1 MAGGSNLT
9 TNGQMNSIGI
19 DGKFMMKDSI
29 KKYYTHLGMAA
40 VLLASGTLLPYGW
53 GFNVA
58 ALLVLVSLA
67 SLLQKLSEASP
78 GHWKS
83 IEEMVITVE
92 STNTACSDVCP
103 GMSALAHRLS
113 QDGAGVCAKTSRLVE
128 NLQSQTTQAQ
138 LAASAM
144 ESMEVTITESTKA
157 AVTASSAAN
166 DVKQCMKE
174 VSNVVM
180 QATES
185 MQRSK
190 NSTDSLS
197 SLVDAMKSSAD
208 GVADI
213 VNVINEIADQTNLL
227 ALNAA
232 IEAARA
238 GEQGRGFA
246 VVADEVRKLAT
257 KTVQATN
264 DISVR
269 IQGIQQSM
277 AGTVSV
283 MNSTNSEI
291 SDAKQTLDR
300 AAGKIQDVSS
310 QTSEI
315 ADQVDSISMFMAM
328 QSSSSSSMMEA
339 TQNIS
344 SLLGQAEHQS
354 EEILGVL
361 SGNMTASI
369 KELEE
374 VIDGFATRVAKD

>member
-1 MAGGSNLT
+1 M
-9 TNGQMNSIGI
+9 MKNSI
-19 DGKFMMKDSI
+19 KR
-29 KKYYTHLGMAA
+29 YYTHLGLVA
-40 VLLASGTLLPYGW
+40 VLLASGMLLPYGW
-53 GFNVA
+53 GFNIA
-58 ALLVLVSLA
+58 ALLVLMSLA
-67 SLLQKLSEASP
+67 HLLQKRIFLPLQKLSEASH
-78 GHWKS
+78 GHQKS
-83 IEEMVITVE
+83 IEEVVAMVE
-92 STNTACSDVCP
+92 SASTACSDTCP

-113 QDGAGVCAKTSRLVE
+113 QDGAGVCAKTSSLVE
-128 NLQSQTTQAQ
+128 NLQQQTTQAQ

-144 ESMEVTITESTKA
+144 ESMEVTIAESTKA
-157 AVTASSAAN
+157 TAIASSAAN
-166 DVKQCMKE
+166 EVKQCMGN

-190 NSTDSLS
+190 HSTDSLS
-197 SLVDAMKSSAD
+197 SLVDVMKSSVD
-208 GVADI
+208 GVTGI
-213 VNVINEIADQTNLL
+213 VNVIKEIADQTNLL

-264 DISVR
+264 DISGK
-269 IQGIQQSM
+269 IHGIQQSVV
-277 AGTVSV
+277 GTASV
-283 MNSTNSEI
+283 MNTTNSEI
-291 SDAKQTLDR
+291 SDAKRILDH
-300 AAGKIQDVSS
+300 AAEKIQGANNQV
-310 QTSEI
+310 SEI
-315 ADQVDSISMFMAM
+315 ADQLDSISMFMAM
-328 QSSSSSSMMEA
+328 QSSSSSSMREA

-344 SLLGQAEHQS
+344 SLLGQTERQS

-374 VIDGFATRVAKD
+374 VIDSFATRVAKD

>member
-1 MAGGSNLT
+1 
-9 TNGQMNSIGI
+9 
-19 DGKFMMKDSI
+19 MMKDSI

-40 VLLASGTLLPYGW
+40 VLLASGTLLPYSW

-67 SLLQKLSEASP
+67 SLLQKQVFLPLQKLSEASP
-78 GHWKS
+78 GHRKS
-83 IEEMVITVE
+83 IEEMVMTVE
-92 STNTACSDVCP
+92 STSTACSDVCP

-166 DVKQCMKE
+166 NVKQCMKE

-264 DISVR
+264 DISGK

-291 SDAKQTLDR
+291 SDAKQTLDH
-300 AAGKIQDVSS
+300 AAEKIQDVSS

-328 QSSSSSSMMEA
+328 QSSSSFSMIEA

-354 EEILGVL
+354 EEILRVL